1 MMTRRNQHMG
11 YVKKLD
17 YIVTDSC
24 WISRISSAG
33 IPDDLQQELLDLSDL
48 KVGDL
53 PLKISAVPLVLG
65 ELSVVDCKPLL
76 DKLSSKFN
84 AWTASKLFHV
94 ARLQLITTIIQSIAN
109 HWVAWM
115 KTYKFKNRSFWTLRI
130 PADASFIIMVCFLFS
145 KSELSGEAF
154 SKDFTV

>member
-1 MMTRRNQHMG
+1 MMTQRNQHMG

-48 KVGDL
+48 KEGDL
-53 PLKISAVPLVLG
+53 PLKNSAVPLVLG

-94 ARLQLITTIIQSIAN
+94 AGLQLISTVIQSIVN

-115 KTYKFKNRSFWTLRI
+115 KTYKFKKQILLDSENSCR
-130 PADASFIIMVCFLFS
+130 CFLYQHGLF
-145 KSELSGEAF
+145 LVF
-154 SKDFTV
+154 QIRVIW